1 MKPMDISAIE
11 MIAREKNLSFDTVL
25 EAMESAM
32 ANAYKRTHDTD
43 HARVVINR
51 ATGEVTV
58 FAQSVDDEGNL
69 LDEWVDTPED
79 PGGRMIAMT
88 VKQVLTQ
95 RLREAEREQTV
106 GEYAGKEGDLVT
118 GTIQLHDNRTVVFDL
133 GNAEAILPYGEQV
146 PTEYYQHGARI
157 RAIVTEVRRMGK
169 GPAIIV
175 SRTHPDLVTALFR
188 LEVPEIESGL
198 VTIKAVA
205 REAGH
210 RTKIAVQSQDPA
222 VDPVG
227 ACVGPRGQRVRAIVD
242 ALSQEKID
250 IITWS
255 EEPAQLVANAL
266 SPAKVREV
274 YLYPDEQ
281 LAIVIVPD
289 YQLPLAIGREGQNAR
304 LAHRLTKWKID
315 IKSETQFAEEQA
327 AAQAWL
333 DEQGAEGNTEVE
345 LPVADVES
353 HVDGPDLAEDAGD
366 PLVQDVPVASEEPTD
381 ADPVESGDASDLPED
396 TESA

>member
-1 MKPMDISAIE
+1 M
-11 MIAREKNLSFDTVL
+11 
-25 EAMESAM
+25 
-32 ANAYKRTHDTD
+32 
-43 HARVVINR
+43 
-51 ATGEVTV
+51 
-58 FAQSVDDEGNL
+58 
-69 LDEWVDTPED
+69 
-79 PGGRMIAMT
+79 
-88 VKQVLTQ
+88 
-95 RLREAEREQTV
+95 
-106 GEYAGKEGDLVT
+106 
-118 GTIQLHDNRTVVFDL
+118 
-133 GNAEAILPYGEQV
+133 
-146 PTEYYQHGARI
+146 
-157 RAIVTEVRRMGK
+157 
-169 GPAIIV
+169 
-175 SRTHPDLVTALFR
+175 
-188 LEVPEIESGL
+188 
-198 VTIKAVA
+198 
-205 REAGH
+205 
-210 RTKIAVQSQDPA
+210 
-222 VDPVG
+222 
-227 ACVGPRGQRVRAIVD
+227 D